1 MSTYHR
7 DMLRYA
13 SVLLLVLS
21 AAFGAETTVRPV
33 LLDDWGQIHA
43 DMVADAHARAGQIQV
58 VFIGDSITAR
68 WTRSPGEKAWA
79 EHFAPLGALNLGI
92 PADSTQ
98 HVLWRL
104 QHGVL
109 DGLKPKAVLLMIGT
123 NNIGAGHD
131 PESIA
136 QGVWTIVAHVR
147 TVLPTTRVLVQA
159 IFPRSDKPGLN
170 EQVAKVNA
178 LLARLDDGK
187 AVTFIDFGARF
198 LNADGRPDPA
208 VFTDGLHPNKPE
220 GFRIWSEAILP
231 TVQAWVAAEPLA
243 GVPVA
248 ASPFTAKDATPSTPA
263 ARNDFLDRHRR
274 ILAIPADARKRCRLL
289 FLGDERMR
297 AWDRVPNLFR
307 TEYGGLAAQN
317 ISIGGSRPENMLWQ
331 LANGA
336 VDGMQPA
343 LVVLHTQEALA
354 RNPEE
359 QVVAGMRAVVADLR
373 TRLPQS
379 RILVLGAFP
388 QGDRPDHPQ
397 RAKIARYNAQLAGLA
412 EAGTVE
418 VLDLGTAFL
427 TADGTWSKGASPS
440 HIDFTEAAYARW
452 AEAQRAA
459 IQRLTGP

>member
-1 MSTYHR
+1 
-7 DMLRYA
+7 MLRSA
-13 SVLLLVLS
+13 CALLLVLS
-21 AAFGAETTVRPV
+21 VTCGVETTVRPV

-123 NNIGAGHD
+123 NNIGGGQD

-147 TVLPTTRVLVQA
+147 TTLPGARILVQA

-208 VFTDGLHPNKPE
+208 VFTDGLHPNMPA
-220 GFRIWSEAILP
+220 GFRIWCEAILP

-243 GVPVA
+243 GVPIA
-248 ASPFTAKDATPSTPA
+248 PSPFTATDATPSTPA
-263 ARNDFLDRHRR
+263 ARNDFLVRHQR
-274 ILAIPADARKRCRLL
+274 ILAIPAEARKRCRLL

-297 AWDRVPNLFR
+297 AWDRVPTLFR
-307 TEYGGLAAQN
+307 SEYGGFAAQN
-317 ISIGGSRPENMLWQ
+317 FAISGARPEHMLWQ
-331 LANGA
+331 LANGE

-354 RNPEE
+354 RTPEE
-359 QVVAGMRAVVADLR
+359 QVLAGMRAVVADLR

-388 QGDRPDHPQ
+388 QGERPDQPQ
-397 RAKIARYNAQLAGLA
+397 RARIARYNALLAGLA
-412 EAGTVE
+412 ETGTVE
-418 VLDLGTAFL
+418 VLDLGPAFL
-427 TADGTWSKGASPS
+427 AADGGWTKGASPS
-440 HIDFTEAAYARW
+440 HVDFNEASFVRW
-452 AEAQRAA
+452 AEAQREAV
-459 IQRLTGP
+459 QRLVGR